1 MTSVAKV
8 KWPVIVALAAVGV
21 VWLGQGIGLIDGSFM
36 SGEPLW
42 AIVGAVMLVGAGVLT
57 VALRRGR

>member
-8 KWPVIVALAAVGV
+8 KWPLIVGLAAVGLV
-21 VWLGQGIGLIDGSFM
+21 FLGQGVGLIGGSFM

-42 AIVGAVMLVGAGVLT
+42 ALVGASMLLAAAVLSAST
-57 VALRRGR
+57 RRRG